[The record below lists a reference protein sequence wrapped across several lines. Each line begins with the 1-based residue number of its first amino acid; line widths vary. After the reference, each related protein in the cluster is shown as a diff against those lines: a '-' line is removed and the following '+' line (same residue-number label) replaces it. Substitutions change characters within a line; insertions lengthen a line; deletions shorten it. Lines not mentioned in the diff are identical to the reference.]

1 VRSGAGSELLG
12 GGRSESVNE
21 GAVVGELGVQHFEA
35 PFGSPVQYAI
45 PR

>member
-1 VRSGAGSELLG
+1 LLG

-21 GAVVGELGVQHFEA
+21 GAVVGELGVQQFEA
-35 PFGSPVQYAI
+35 PFAAPVQDAI